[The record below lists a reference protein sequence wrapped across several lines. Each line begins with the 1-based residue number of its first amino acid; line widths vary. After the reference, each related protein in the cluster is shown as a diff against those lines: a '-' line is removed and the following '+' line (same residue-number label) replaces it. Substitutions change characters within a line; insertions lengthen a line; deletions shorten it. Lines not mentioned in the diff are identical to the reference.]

1 MKKNRIRKYSPA
13 WYVRETAEWTVV
25 AAAIF
30 APIAGIYACV
40 LLLAS
45 LPV

>member
-1 MKKNRIRKYSPA
+1 MKKYRIRKYSPA
-13 WYVRETAEWTVV
+13 WYVREASEWTVV
-25 AAAIF
+25 AVAT
-30 APIAGIYACV
+30 IAVIASMYACV